1 VARVLVIESDP
12 DFRGVLESNLTQA
25 GHRAFVATTG
35 NAGLKLAGEVRP
47 DVVLLDLV
55 LPDMPGISVAKELQ
69 RDPETRRIPIVM
81 VAAKAD
87 EIDRVVGFEIGADD
101 FVVKPFNVRE
111 LLLRIEAVLRR
122 SQPPNQRTLD
132 IGPLHVDRQAHR
144 VTVNGEEIVITPLE
158 FKLLVTLIERR
169 DRVQPRRTLLTD
181 VWGVDPNMTTRT
193 VDTHV
198 KRLRDK
204 LGSAG
209 ELIQTVRGVGYR
221 FSETPGRDE

>member
-1 VARVLVIESDP
+1 VARVLVIEADP
-12 DFRGVLESNLTQA
+12 DFRVELESNLAHA
-25 GHRAFVATTG
+25 GHRAFLASTG
-35 NAGLKLAGEVRP
+35 NAGLKLAREVRP

-55 LPDMPGISVAKELQ
+55 LPDIPGIGVAKELQ
-69 RDPETRRIPIVM
+69 LDPETRRIPIVM

-87 EIDRVVGFEIGADD
+87 EIDRVVALEIGADD

-122 SQPPNQRTLD
+122 SQPPNQRIHD
-132 IGPLHVDRQAHR
+132 IGALHVDRQAHR

-221 FSETPGRDE
+221 FSETPGREE

>member
-1 VARVLVIESDP
+1 VARILAIGQESD
-12 DFRGVLESNLTQA
+12 FRAVLDESAAQT
-25 GHRAFVATTG
+25 GHRAFVAPTG
-35 NAGLKLAGEVRP
+35 EGGLKVAREVRP
-47 DVVLLDLV
+47 DLVLLDLI
-55 LPDMPGISVAKELQ
+55 LPDVPGISVAKELQ
-69 RDPETRRIPIVM
+69 RDPETRQIPIIM

-122 SQPPNQRTLD
+122 SQPQNPQILNVGEMR
-132 IGPLHVDRQAHR
+132 VDRQAHR
-144 VTVNGEEIVITPLE
+144 VTVNAQEIAMTPLE

-169 DRVQPRRTLLTD
+169 GRVQPRRTLLID
-181 VWGVDPNMTTRT
+181 VWGVDPNVTTRT

-198 KRLRDK
+198 KRVRDK

-209 ELIQTVRGVGYR
+209 RLIQTVRGVGYR
-221 FSETPGRDE
+221 VSEDGGKE